1 MHVSDERKKRMGLS
15 FADILRKAVLAWVIA
30 AAAEYLLLPGSA
42 RGLEGL
48 DGIAQ
53 MSLPRMALTAAAI
66 FILLSAVSRVLPLRA
81 ERWMLFAGAGA
92 LAAVSLCASFTWA
105 FLAAWMLVLGVLLVY
120 ALGGWN
126 GTRPAQPMPCAEQA
140 GWKGL
145 AAAGAIA
152 FFALVSLWTVCRVY
166 SFSTPTFD
174 FSIFAQMFYSMK
186 TEGLPI
192 TTVERDG
199 ALSHFA
205 VHVSPI
211 YYLLL
216 PFYWLA
222 PTPATLQV
230 LQAAVLA
237 TAVIPLWK
245 LGKQHGL
252 TPPLRTMLCFLLL
265 LYPAYAGGASY
276 DIHENAFLTP
286 LILWLFYGIDRK
298 NGVVTDAAALLGRL
312 ADGSMRDGLSLMDQV
327 LGDGNITVDSVLSST
342 GLAGSLRTV
351 QLMELIQ
358 SRDSAGALRLF
369 GELWQ
374 DGKDPDMLLEEL
386 AGLLRDILLMQA
398 APHTCEQLLSGNYDD
413 ASLSRFTGTMT
424 PAEVLSALETVQ
436 DVQEQMGRSRNLRM
450 TVELCL
456 ISLCDPSLSDSTAS
470 LRARISRLE
479 QQVANGVPVQAT
491 PAVSPAPA
499 KKAAPVREK
508 AAPVQPAVPVDQP
521 DDRPPWEEEPPVR
534 PVIDDRPPWDE
545 PPLPDEP
552 PEEYPPLPEEPPLP
566 VEPRYERRPAPRQ
579 DPEPSVPVARDER
592 WTEFMDLARQELKGG
607 VFSLLYQCS
616 GTFGEDELTISAP
629 DFPFGQLSQQANQ
642 QKLRDCAAKFYGR
655 SVQVK
660 VVNSESGAPRATRSL
675 DELKKF
681 DVVKFQ

>member
-1 MHVSDERKKRMGLS
+1 MYQALYRKYRPRTFDDVVGQEHITETLKNQIRNDKLSHAYLFIGTRGTGKTTCAKILAKAVNCEHPVDGNPCNACPTCRGIDDGTIMDVVELDAASNNGVDNVRALRDEAIFTPAGAKKRVYIIDEVHMLS
-15 FADILRKAVLAWVIA
+15 PSAFNALLKIMEEPPAHLMFILATTELKKVPATILSRCQRYSFKRIDPSVVAGRLSWV
-30 AAAEYLLLPGSA
+30 AEQ
-42 RGLEGL
+42 EGL
-48 DGIAQ
+48 H
-53 MSLPRMALTAAAI
+53 M
-66 FILLSAVSRVLPLRA
+66 
-81 ERWMLFAGAGA
+81 
-92 LAAVSLCASFTWA
+92 
-105 FLAAWMLVLGVLLVY
+105 
-120 ALGGWN
+120 
-126 GTRPAQPMPCAEQA
+126 
-140 GWKGL
+140 
-145 AAAGAIA
+145 
-152 FFALVSLWTVCRVY
+152 
-166 SFSTPTFD
+166 TP
-174 FSIFAQMFYSMK
+174 
-186 TEGLPI
+186 
-192 TTVERDG
+192 
-199 ALSHFA
+199 
-205 VHVSPI
+205 
-211 YYLLL
+211 
-216 PFYWLA
+216 
-222 PTPATLQV
+222 
-230 LQAAVLA
+230 
-237 TAVIPLWK
+237 
-245 LGKQHGL
+245 
-252 TPPLRTMLCFLLL
+252 
-265 LYPAYAGGASY
+265 
-276 DIHENAFLTP
+276 
-286 LILWLFYGIDRK
+286 
-298 NGVVTDAAALLGRL
+298 DAAALLGRL

-436 DVQEQMGRSRNLRM
+436 DAQEQMGRSRNLRM

-479 QQVANGVPVQAT
+479 QQVANGVPVQAA
-491 PAVSPAPA
+491 PAVSTAPA

-566 VEPRYERRPAPRQ
+566 VEPRYERRPAPRR

>member
-1 MHVSDERKKRMGLS
+1 MYQALYRKYRPRTFDDVVGQEHITETLKNQIRNDKLSHAYLFIGTRGTGKTTCAKILAKAVNCEHPVDGNPCNACPTCRGIDDGTIMDVVELDAASNNGVDNVRALRDEAIFTPAGAKKRVYIIDEVHMLS
-15 FADILRKAVLAWVIA
+15 PSAFNALLKIMEEPPAHLMFILATTELKKVPATILSRCQRYSFKRIDPSVVAGRLSWV
-30 AAAEYLLLPGSA
+30 AEQ
-42 RGLEGL
+42 EGL
-48 DGIAQ
+48 H
-53 MSLPRMALTAAAI
+53 M
-66 FILLSAVSRVLPLRA
+66 
-81 ERWMLFAGAGA
+81 
-92 LAAVSLCASFTWA
+92 
-105 FLAAWMLVLGVLLVY
+105 
-120 ALGGWN
+120 
-126 GTRPAQPMPCAEQA
+126 
-140 GWKGL
+140 
-145 AAAGAIA
+145 
-152 FFALVSLWTVCRVY
+152 
-166 SFSTPTFD
+166 TP
-174 FSIFAQMFYSMK
+174 
-186 TEGLPI
+186 
-192 TTVERDG
+192 
-199 ALSHFA
+199 
-205 VHVSPI
+205 
-211 YYLLL
+211 
-216 PFYWLA
+216 
-222 PTPATLQV
+222 
-230 LQAAVLA
+230 
-237 TAVIPLWK
+237 
-245 LGKQHGL
+245 
-252 TPPLRTMLCFLLL
+252 
-265 LYPAYAGGASY
+265 
-276 DIHENAFLTP
+276 
-286 LILWLFYGIDRK
+286 
-298 NGVVTDAAALLGRL
+298 DAAALLGRL

-436 DVQEQMGRSRNLRM
+436 DAQEQMGRSRNLRM

-479 QQVANGVPVQAT
+479 QQVANGVPVQAA

>member
-1 MHVSDERKKRMGLS
+1 MYQALYRKYRPRTFDDVVGQEHITETLKNQIRNDKLSHAYLFIGTRGTGKTTCAKILAKAVNCEHPVDGNPCNACPTCRGIDDGTIMDVVELDAASNNGVDNVRALRDEAIFTPAGAKKRVYIIDEVHMLS
-15 FADILRKAVLAWVIA
+15 PSAFNALLKIMEEPPAHLMFILATTELKKVPATILSRCQRYSFKRIDPSVVAGRLSWV
-30 AAAEYLLLPGSA
+30 AEQ
-42 RGLEGL
+42 EGL
-48 DGIAQ
+48 H
-53 MSLPRMALTAAAI
+53 M
-66 FILLSAVSRVLPLRA
+66 
-81 ERWMLFAGAGA
+81 
-92 LAAVSLCASFTWA
+92 
-105 FLAAWMLVLGVLLVY
+105 
-120 ALGGWN
+120 
-126 GTRPAQPMPCAEQA
+126 
-140 GWKGL
+140 
-145 AAAGAIA
+145 
-152 FFALVSLWTVCRVY
+152 
-166 SFSTPTFD
+166 TP
-174 FSIFAQMFYSMK
+174 
-186 TEGLPI
+186 
-192 TTVERDG
+192 
-199 ALSHFA
+199 
-205 VHVSPI
+205 
-211 YYLLL
+211 
-216 PFYWLA
+216 
-222 PTPATLQV
+222 
-230 LQAAVLA
+230 
-237 TAVIPLWK
+237 
-245 LGKQHGL
+245 
-252 TPPLRTMLCFLLL
+252 
-265 LYPAYAGGASY
+265 
-276 DIHENAFLTP
+276 
-286 LILWLFYGIDRK
+286 
-298 NGVVTDAAALLGRL
+298 DAAALLGRL

-436 DVQEQMGRSRNLRM
+436 DAQEQMGRSRNLRM

-479 QQVANGVPVQAT
+479 QQVANGVPVQAA

-521 DDRPPWEEEPPVR
+521 VDRPPWEEEPPVR

-566 VEPRYERRPAPRQ
+566 VEPRYERRPAPRR

>member
-1 MHVSDERKKRMGLS
+1 MYQALYRKYRPRTFDDVVGQEHITETLKNQIRNDKLSHAYLFIGTRGTGKTTCAKILAKAVNCEHPVDGNPCNACPTCRGIDDGTIMDVVELDAASNNGVDNVRALRDEAIFTPAGAKKRVYIIDEVHMLS
-15 FADILRKAVLAWVIA
+15 PSAFNALLKIMEEPPAHLMFILATTELKKVPATILSRCQRYSFKRIDPSVVAGRLSWV
-30 AAAEYLLLPGSA
+30 AEQ
-42 RGLEGL
+42 EGL
-48 DGIAQ
+48 H
-53 MSLPRMALTAAAI
+53 M
-66 FILLSAVSRVLPLRA
+66 
-81 ERWMLFAGAGA
+81 
-92 LAAVSLCASFTWA
+92 
-105 FLAAWMLVLGVLLVY
+105 
-120 ALGGWN
+120 
-126 GTRPAQPMPCAEQA
+126 
-140 GWKGL
+140 
-145 AAAGAIA
+145 
-152 FFALVSLWTVCRVY
+152 
-166 SFSTPTFD
+166 TP
-174 FSIFAQMFYSMK
+174 
-186 TEGLPI
+186 
-192 TTVERDG
+192 
-199 ALSHFA
+199 
-205 VHVSPI
+205 
-211 YYLLL
+211 
-216 PFYWLA
+216 
-222 PTPATLQV
+222 
-230 LQAAVLA
+230 
-237 TAVIPLWK
+237 
-245 LGKQHGL
+245 
-252 TPPLRTMLCFLLL
+252 
-265 LYPAYAGGASY
+265 
-276 DIHENAFLTP
+276 
-286 LILWLFYGIDRK
+286 
-298 NGVVTDAAALLGRL
+298 DAAALLGRL

-436 DVQEQMGRSRNLRM
+436 DAQEQMGRSRNLRM

-456 ISLCDPSLSDSTAS
+456 ISLCDPSLSDSTTS

-479 QQVANGVPVQAT
+479 QQVANGVPVQAA

-566 VEPRYERRPAPRQ
+566 VEPRYERRPAPRR

>member
-1 MHVSDERKKRMGLS
+1 MYQALYRKYRPRTFDDVVGQEHITETLKNQIRNDKLSHAYLFIGTRGTGKTTCAKILAKAVNCEHPVDGNPCNACPTCRGIDDGTIMDVVELDAASNNGVDNVRALRDEAIFTPAGAKKRVYIIDEVHMLS
-15 FADILRKAVLAWVIA
+15 PSAFNALLKIMEEPPAHLMFILATTELKKVPATILSRCQRYSFKRIDPSVVAGRLSWV
-30 AAAEYLLLPGSA
+30 AEQ
-42 RGLEGL
+42 EGL
-48 DGIAQ
+48 H
-53 MSLPRMALTAAAI
+53 M
-66 FILLSAVSRVLPLRA
+66 
-81 ERWMLFAGAGA
+81 
-92 LAAVSLCASFTWA
+92 
-105 FLAAWMLVLGVLLVY
+105 
-120 ALGGWN
+120 
-126 GTRPAQPMPCAEQA
+126 
-140 GWKGL
+140 
-145 AAAGAIA
+145 
-152 FFALVSLWTVCRVY
+152 
-166 SFSTPTFD
+166 TP
-174 FSIFAQMFYSMK
+174 
-186 TEGLPI
+186 
-192 TTVERDG
+192 
-199 ALSHFA
+199 
-205 VHVSPI
+205 
-211 YYLLL
+211 
-216 PFYWLA
+216 
-222 PTPATLQV
+222 
-230 LQAAVLA
+230 
-237 TAVIPLWK
+237 
-245 LGKQHGL
+245 
-252 TPPLRTMLCFLLL
+252 
-265 LYPAYAGGASY
+265 
-276 DIHENAFLTP
+276 
-286 LILWLFYGIDRK
+286 
-298 NGVVTDAAALLGRL
+298 DAAALLGRL

-327 LGDGNITVDSVLSST
+327 LGDGNITVGSVLSST

-436 DVQEQMGRSRNLRM
+436 DAQEQMGRSRNLRM

-479 QQVANGVPVQAT
+479 QQVANGVPVQAA

-566 VEPRYERRPAPRQ
+566 VEPRYERRPAPRR